1 MNQTQHCK
9 ICDHKIVDFMTGTL
23 CSLTGKKPDFQNKC
37 GVIKLESEFKEQIE
51 KVNIAYESVL
61 KTKTDT
67 IGHIIMYSII
77 ALALFIGG
85 FLIGK
90 YILEKGVISTV
101 PLIIM
106 GVGLGPLGIAFGP
119 LNKYMTDL
127 KIARKKKE
135 DLDTLCSMYGYHYD
149 IDINH
154 HTDSLGNKS
163 YDTKLQIRKTSNSY

>member
-1 MNQTQHCK
+1 
-9 ICDHKIVDFMTGTL
+9 MTGTL
-23 CSLTGKKPDFQNKC
+23 CGLTGKKPDFQDKC

-51 KVNIAYESVL
+51 KVNIEYESVL

-67 IGHIIMYSII
+67 IGHIIMYSVI

-90 YILEKGVISTV
+90 YVFDRGVISTV

-106 GVGLGPLGIAFGP
+106 GIGLGPLAIAFAP
-119 LNKYMTDL
+119 LNKYLTDL
-127 KIARKKKE
+127 KIAKKKK
-135 DLDTLCSMYGYHYD
+135 DTLDTLCGKYGYHYD
-149 IDINH
+149 INIVH

-163 YDTKLQIRKTSNSY
+163 YDTKLNIRKTSNTY